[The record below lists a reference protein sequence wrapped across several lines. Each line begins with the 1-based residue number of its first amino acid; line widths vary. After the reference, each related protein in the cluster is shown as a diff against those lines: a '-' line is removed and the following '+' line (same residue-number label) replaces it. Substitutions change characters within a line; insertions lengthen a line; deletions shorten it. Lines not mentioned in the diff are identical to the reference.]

1 MKEGARGGTMGS
13 TALVVAVVVF
23 LGLALASTAKDFGGT
38 WSFLSDQ
45 HRSYADLTR
54 DEPNVVP
61 EFQTLIPVAA
71 ADFFFKNMR
80 RDDRYYLQVQPG
92 TFFTGVDLPTAVRT
106 FGRFYLLPA
115 VAVTDPRKATVVLS
129 VGADPTKLG
138 LRYQGVATAEGG
150 RYHVARVR

>member
-1 MKEGARGGTMGS
+1 MGS
-13 TALVVAVVVF
+13 PMLAAAAVVAS
-23 LGLALASTAKDFGGT
+23 LGLALASTVKELGGT

-54 DEPNVVP
+54 DQPNVVP
-61 EFQTLIPVAA
+61 EFQSLIPVAA
-71 ADFFFKNMR
+71 ADFFFENMR

-115 VAVTDPRKATVVLS
+115 VQVRDPREADVVLS
-129 VGADPTKLG
+129 VGADPRKLG
-138 LRYQGVATAEGG
+138 LTYQGIATAEGG
-150 RYHVARVR
+150 RYHVARIR